1 MRLRRILTATGVGS
15 YFWLDVAVL
24 RRPGG
29 VRTASISRGLG
40 NACGER
46 VRIGRVRQS
55 IVPDRTPSVDR
66 RPFDPGLD
74 PGSGIRGTADRSGS
88 RSPLSPGTGFAPRP
102 PPAGGRPGQPPAG
115 PRVSPVPAPGPGPPC
130 ALPRTAAFARR
141 PPAETPAPSGA

>member
-66 RPFDPGLD
+66 RPLD
-74 PGSGIRGTADRSGS
+74 LAVRWTGVRNQRLNSASGIRVTTDRSGS
-88 RSPLSPGTGFAPRP
+88 R
-102 PPAGGRPGQPPAG
+102 
-115 PRVSPVPAPGPGPPC
+115 
-130 ALPRTAAFARR
+130 
-141 PPAETPAPSGA
+141 